1 MKNLPLVAAL
11 TMAGWTSLTSDF
23 PSESTLN
30 CIKEVSD
37 RYVTPSSIV
46 LSLSPD
52 GIVDED
58 R

>member
-1 MKNLPLVAAL
+1 
-11 TMAGWTSLTSDF
+11 MAGWTSLTTDF
-23 PSESTLN
+23 PSESMLN

-46 LSLSPD
+46 FSLSPD